1 MISRNKFH
9 SFIQENFPFLFNWS
23 IKKQAKRKSTLSH
36 TILDKKTP
44 FWIPMLFLLPGV
56 ILLSLFTITPLF
68 INIYESLTTETGSL
82 TGQNYASVFT
92 NQYFAVGVRNSFIYG
107 LFVLPFVM
115 MIALV
120 VSSVIA
126 KLYRKWARG
135 FWQTVFFMP
144 YVTNA
149 VAVSLA
155 FIQLFST
162 YGLVNQLIGKNIPWL
177 TTGDPYTFNAL
188 VAMIINGIWSGLA
201 FNILIFTTAMLGVDK
216 NLYRSASI
224 DGTGE
229 VKQFFA
235 ITLPSIK
242 STINFLITLGIIGGL
257 KVFPLALFENKPNN
271 ALNNGGSSL
280 MMFVYYATST
290 GDRRLAGAAS
300 ISLFVIGVIFSSMI
314 RGGFFLM
321 QLTLNNLGERNV
333 WVKVM
338 NTQAHDA
345 KEIAQKSREVS

>member
-1 MISRNKFH
+1 M
-9 SFIQENFPFLFNWS
+9 FNWS
-23 IKKQAKRKSTLSH
+23 AKKQAKRKSTLSH

-44 FWIPMLFLLPGV
+44 FWIPLLFLLPGV
-56 ILLSLFTITPLF
+56 VLLSLFTITPLF
-68 INIYESLTTETGSL
+68 INIYDSLTTNSGDL
-82 TGQNYASVFT
+82 TAKNYINVFT
-92 NQYFAVGVRNSFIYG
+92 NQYFAIGVRNSFIYG

-115 MIALV
+115 IIALV

-126 KLYRKWARG
+126 KLYRKWAKG

-155 FIQLFST
+155 FIQLFGT
-162 YGLVNQLIGKNIPWL
+162 FGLFNQILGRNVPWL
-177 TTGDPYTFNAL
+177 STGNPYTFNAL
-188 VAMIINGIWSGLA
+188 VAMIVNGIWSGLA

-229 VKQFFA
+229 VKQFFT

-257 KVFPLALFENKPNN
+257 KVFPLALFENRPDA

-280 MMFVYYATST
+280 MMFVYYATSI
-290 GDRRLAGAAS
+290 GNRHLAGAAS
-300 ISLFVIGVIFSSMI
+300 ISLFIIGVIFSSMI

-338 NTQAHDA
+338 NSQALDA
-345 KEIAQKSREVS
+345 KEVAQKSREIS